1 MTIELREE
9 ARRREEERE
18 RIERNKEMF
27 ARDLRSIASWAEGR
41 RVFRWLLDQGDIFR
55 ADYQPGK
62 LGAFQAGRRAAALRL
77 WHTLREHLNPTVFQ
91 AIAFQ
96 NKEENGAPKAE
107 PARGVPATDRPDEF
121 SPLADFDEG

>member
-18 RIERNKEMF
+18 RIEMNKEMF
-27 ARDLRSIASWAEGR
+27 ARDLRGIASWAEGR
-41 RVFRWLLDQGDIFR
+41 RIFRWLLDQGDIFR

-62 LGAFQAGRRAAALRL
+62 FGAFQAGRRAAALRL
-77 WHTLREHLNPTVFQ
+77 WHTLREHLNPAVFQ

-96 NKEENGAPKAE
+96 DNEENGTPTAE
-107 PARGVPATDRPDEF
+107 PARDTPATDMPGEF